1 MYKEE
6 VLKIKMLSILLKS
19 FIFFIFSVNC
29 FFIDT
34 HSFAESAHDEYKKI
48 QKEIDLHKKKL
59 EKVKK
64 KEYSVLSEIEN
75 MNKQLRELEME
86 LNKTKQKMK
95 STEENIKKV
104 EYEIS
109 ISRNN
114 IEKHR
119 EWLKRKLRA
128 IYKYGNNSDVIT
140 LIISDNEKS
149 NISRDIKYL
158 EYISIYEKKML
169 NNYKNS
175 LDALNKK
182 EKQLRILKED
192 LIKEKEKSTL
202 EEKKLEEGKK
212 EKEILLASIKK
223 EEVTYKKMIKELK
236 EASDRLLEII
246 KESERAKKEEK
257 FILPDGKNILT
268 YKGKLPWPVDGKI
281 ILPYGTQKD
290 PQFNTTLFRSGTYI
304 QASPGSYAKA
314 VFSGEVVFAEW
325 FKGYGQL
332 VILNHGGGYHTLY
345 GSLSEIFT
353 KVGDHVKSQ
362 QVIGKVGN
370 SGIVDSSGV
379 YFEVRYKGKP
389 LDPMQWLMKR

>member
-1 MYKEE
+1 MG
-6 VLKIKMLSILLKS
+6 ILLKGFIS
-19 FIFFIFSVNC
+19 FIFLVNC
-29 FFIDT
+29 FFINT
-34 HSFAESAHDEYKKI
+34 NSFAESAHDEYKKI

-59 EKVKK
+59 EKAKK

-75 MNKQLRELEME
+75 MNKQLREIELE
-86 LNKTKQKMK
+86 LNRTKEKIK
-95 STEENIKKV
+95 SAEEKIKKI
-104 EYEIS
+104 EYDIS
-109 ISRNN
+109 ISRSN
-114 IEKHR
+114 IEKHQ

-140 LIISDNEKS
+140 LMISDNGKL
-149 NISRDIKYL
+149 NISRELKYL

-169 NNYKNS
+169 DNYKDS
-175 LDALNKK
+175 LDALSKK
-182 EKQLRILKED
+182 EKQLRSLKED
-192 LIKEKEKSTL
+192 LIKDKEKSAI
-202 EEKKLEEGKK
+202 EEKKLEEGKRNK
-212 EKEILLASIKK
+212 ELLLASIKK
-223 EEVTYKKMIKELK
+223 EEVTHKKMIKELK
-236 EASDRLLEII
+236 EASERLLEII
-246 KESERAKKEEK
+246 KESERSKKEEK
-257 FILPDGKNILT
+257 FLLPEGKNILS
-268 YKGKLPWPVDGKI
+268 YKGKLPWPVEGRI
-281 ILPYGTQKD
+281 LLPYGTQKD

-345 GSLSEIFT
+345 GSLSEIFA
-353 KVGDHVKSQ
+353 KVGDHIKSQ
-362 QVIGKVGN
+362 QVIGRVGN